1 MYRPRIIPTLLL
13 KGNGLVK
20 SIKFKQYNYIGD
32 PINAVKLFNDLKAD
46 ELVFLDINA
55 TIENRIISK
64 ELVKKI
70 GEEANMPFAVG
81 GGIRQLKD
89 IEELLKVGVERII
102 INSYAAENP
111 EFIKSA
117 VNDFGSSSIIV
128 CIDVKNQIFKGEK
141 VYIKNGK
148 KSTNYKPV
156 EFAQLMQS
164 FGVGELIIQSI
175 DKDGT
180 MNGYDFELISK
191 IANVLTI
198 PIIALGGAGNINDM
212 KNMYQHQNI
221 NGLAGGSIFVYKD
234 DMRGV
239 LINYPN
245 KSEIKCIFN

>member
-20 SIKFKQYNYIGD
+20 SIKFKQHNYIGD

-55 TIENRIISK
+55 TLENRTISK

-81 GGIRQLKD
+81 GGIRELKD

-102 INSYAAENP
+102 INSYAVLNP

-128 CIDVKNQIFKGEK
+128 CIDVKNQIFNGEK

-148 KSTNYKPV
+148 KLTKYKPV

-191 IANVLTI
+191 IANILEI

-212 KNMYQHQNI
+212 KNMHQHQNI

-234 DMRGV
+234 EMRGV

-245 KSEIKCIFN
+245 KSEIKDIFN